1 MQVKDLTID
10 QFKALIQEVVEDT
23 LQDLLL
29 DPDIGKTLRPNVC
42 DRLTQIRQ
50 QRTTGQLV
58 VHSLAEVEA
67 RLDLHEQ

>member
-29 DPDIGKTLRPNVC
+29 DPDIGKTLKPNVC
-42 DRLTQIRQ
+42 DRLIQIRH
-50 QRTTGQLV
+50 QRATGQLV
-58 VHSLAEVEA
+58 VHSPAEVEA
-67 RLDLHEQ
+67 RLGLQQQ